1 MGCKNTTC
9 QDPEEFLLSS
19 SFNSVNDRILP
30 SPTSQISTHPSINT
44 VVRHKK
50 QLTCS
55 NRPFLQVQY
64 TIECFLKTLPNYLA
78 LKTLLELWGEIV
90 FSHLENEANSPE
102 DILSRIEIESTGQNI
117 TLSHE
122 VPMMNALNVIQSIS
136 RQMHCLKSKKLS
148 TFEEEWF
155 KKAKDFIGFMQPTS
169 YKVYLKLGAD
179 MDCGIGIAKPSGA
192 NAIKRFFAQCSELEE
207 ILEWYGRAPTPVPT
221 TFMFSCLSNRR
232 QCSFYIFEREKESN
246 FEKATSLFSMF
257 GASISLDLSSCLL
270 KSRNSDFFVGLEIH
284 DNIIYEMFLQA
295 YGVQP
300 KPETLQHLDTTVNIE
315 WWTKFSKLLGTG
327 LLSLNLSPRGFT
339 MTHLAQIVH
348 D

>member
-50 QLTCS
+50 QLTVS

-64 TIECFLKTLPNYLA
+64 TIECFLKSLPNYPE

-90 FSHLENEANSPE
+90 FSHLENEVNPPE
-102 DILSRIEIESTGQNI
+102 DILSRIEIESTGENI
-117 TLSHE
+117 ILSHE
-122 VPMMNALNVIQSIS
+122 VPVLITLNVIQSIA
-136 RQMHCLKSKKLS
+136 RQMHCLKARKLS
-148 TFEEEWF
+148 TFEDEWF
-155 KKAKDFIGFMQPTS
+155 RKARDFIGFIQPTS
-169 YKVYLKLGAD
+169 YRVYLKLGND
-179 MDCGIGIAKPSGA
+179 MDCGIGITKPSGV

-207 ILEWYGRAPTPVPT
+207 ILDWQAEPPTSVPT

-232 QCSFYIFEREKESN
+232 QCSFYIFERDKEAN
-246 FEKATSLFSMF
+246 FEKATNLFSLF
-257 GASISLDLSSCLL
+257 GASISVELSSCLL
-270 KSRNSDFFVGLEIH
+270 KSRNSDFYVGLEIR
-284 DNIIYEMFLQA
+284 DNTIYELFLQS

-300 KPETLQHLDTTVNIE
+300 KPETLQHLDTNVNLE
-315 WWTKFSKLLGTG
+315 WWTRFSKLLGIG

-339 MTHLAQIVH
+339 MKHLAQIVH
-348 D
+348 E